1 MTHAM
6 HYTTLTTEDW
16 LESGQARTDFLDWLA
31 GYSPDTVM
39 DSVRINVI
47 GWAPLDAIRTN
58 ETVREWLHEL
68 TALHPAADMLYGRY
82 IEDWLDSPHE
92 HRAFHAHADRA
103 GSDVLC
109 GGCWS

>member
-1 MTHAM
+1 MTHLQ
-6 HYTTLTTEDW
+6 HYTVMTTNDW
-16 LESGQARTDFLDWLA
+16 LQSDQAFIDFLDWLA
-31 GYSPDTVM
+31 GYAPDPVI

-68 TALHPAADMLYGRY
+68 TPTHPAAVMLHGRY

-92 HRAFHAHADRA
+92 HRAFHAHVDRT
-103 GSDVLC
+103 GSEALC